1 MSTMPPTSK
10 RTRKRTRTDDNA
22 EPTIQDPSPPL
33 ANVEPTIQETPPLVE
48 VSDETN
54 STEINETNSN
64 THEETNVLT
73 NVHSSQSRQLLR
85 GTSIFQQ
92 IGIN

>member
-33 ANVEPTIQETPPLVE
+33 ANVEPTI
-48 VSDETN
+48 
-54 STEINETNSN
+54 
-64 THEETNVLT
+64 
-73 NVHSSQSRQLLR
+73 
-85 GTSIFQQ
+85 
-92 IGIN
+92 